1 MATAAGGIF
10 LITGP
15 FVDILG
21 SWSHG
26 SSKISE
32 TGIGGIETE
41 AAVEVSLLDDS
52 SDDCGDDGDD
62 GEEVLAAADECK
74 EEWGE
79 K

>member
-1 MATAAGGIF
+1 M
-10 LITGP
+10 TGP

-21 SWSHG
+21 SRSHG
-26 SSKISE
+26 SSRISE

-41 AAVEVSLLDDS
+41 TEAAEVSLLDDS

-62 GEEVLAAADECK
+62 GEEALAAADECE